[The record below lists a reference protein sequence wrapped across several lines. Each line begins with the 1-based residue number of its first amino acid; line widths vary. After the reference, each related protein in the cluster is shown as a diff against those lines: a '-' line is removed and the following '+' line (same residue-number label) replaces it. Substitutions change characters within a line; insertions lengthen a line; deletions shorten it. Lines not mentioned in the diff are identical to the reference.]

1 MDYDKLITKH
11 AGEESLDYGII
22 FGNEKIVFIKSGAG
36 GSITGEDN
44 KYLLMAKRVNAR
56 LGATVIC
63 ASNPD
68 AKHSFLDE
76 KIIKKVAEVKAF
88 ANYEVYFVGNSDGA
102 YKVLKLAKN
111 TPEAVGLLTINASM
125 KGLAEFKDILRS
137 LDAANKTL
145 VYGSEDDLAEL
156 LPELRELE
164 NDRLK
169 IITVEGANHEFSGK
183 SEEFISLI
191 DLL

>member
-22 FGNEKIVFIKSGAG
+22 FGNEKIVFIKSGADG
-36 GSITGEDN
+36 NIKGENN
-44 KYLLMAKRVNAR
+44 KYLLMAKKIHAR

-102 YKVLKLAKN
+102 YKVLELAKN
-111 TPEAVGLLTINASM
+111 TPEAVAQHILDLYRDAEKRKSLGQAASEKALLFDEEAVLQQVKEIYLSM
-125 KGLAEFKDILRS
+125 
-137 LDAANKTL
+137 
-145 VYGSEDDLAEL
+145 
-156 LPELRELE
+156 
-164 NDRLK
+164 
-169 IITVEGANHEFSGK
+169 
-183 SEEFISLI
+183 
-191 DLL
+191 